1 MRIGLDV
8 MGGDYAPQVTIEGA
22 ILASKELLSH
32 VKLVLIGDVG
42 AINDFFAK
50 ENITNHHFDIVP
62 SASIIGMGEHPT
74 KAYSK
79 KPDSSI
85 AIGFQMLKANKI
97 DAFASSGNTG
107 AMLVGSMHTLNTI
120 PGIIRPCVTSILPR
134 EDGRMGILL
143 DVGANADCKPDVL
156 YQFGILGSL
165 YAKHVYNISNP
176 KVGLLNIGA
185 EEEKGNVLTQTT
197 HHLMKA
203 SNDFNFVGNIE
214 GRDLFDDKADVIV
227 CDGFT
232 GNVVL
237 KEAEAFYTLLKKRGI
252 SDPYFDK
259 FNYENYGG
267 SPILG
272 INSTVLVGH
281 GISNAIAIKN
291 MLLLAND
298 IAEAKLS
305 YKINQA
311 LNSNV
316 NEKIESSHNSR

>member
-8 MGGDYAPQVTIEGA
+8 MGGDFAPQATLEGA
-22 ILASKELLSH
+22 MLASEVLSSH
-32 VKLVLIGDVG
+32 IKLVLIGDDK
-42 AINDFFAK
+42 AIRDYLSDDLVNFP
-50 ENITNHHFDIVP
+50 NIEIVP
-62 SASIIGMGEHPT
+62 STSVIGMGEHPT

-79 KPDSSI
+79 KTDSSI

-107 AMLVGSMHTLNTI
+107 AMLVGSMYTLNTI
-120 PGIIRPCVTSILPR
+120 PGIIRPCVTSVLPR
-134 EDGRMGILL
+134 EDGGVGILL
-143 DVGANADCKPDVL
+143 DVGANVDCKPDVL

-165 YAKHVYNISNP
+165 YAKHVYNITNP

-185 EEEKGNVLTQTT
+185 EVEKGNMLAQST

-203 SNDFNFVGNIE
+203 SNEFQFIGNVE
-214 GRDLFDDKADVIV
+214 GRDLFGDKADVIV

-252 SDPYFDK
+252 SDSYFDK

-272 INSTVLVGH
+272 INATVLVGH

-291 MLLLAND
+291 MILLAKD

-305 YKINQA
+305 QKINQA

-316 NEKIESSHNSR
+316 NEKSESSHNSR